1 MAKAGRRN
9 NVDENFVTHADIA
22 TDDVAGTLMSSSAG
36 MERPAGMA
44 SETSFLVAAPLTGNA
59 YADRASEEAN
69 LIAFDATQITSRVN
83 RNNPKPGDPC
93 HPLAALAHPP
103 VIIGFANTAGD
114 TNLGIDLERG
124 TMPTIT
130 TRRGDP
136 GCAAFSCK
144 DHGAD
149 AGEVSPTLRAMGH
162 REGGQPNGGGQ
173 VAVASTSAVR
183 RLTPREC
190 ERLQGFPD
198 DYTAVPY
205 RGKPAA
211 DGPRYRALG
220 NSMAVPVMAWIGQR
234 IAAIDALPLA

>member
-9 NVDENFVTHADIA
+9 YVDEIFVTHADIA

-114 TNLGIDLERG
+114 TNLGIRSHQVLLGLANIGPAFEQS
-124 TMPTIT
+124 
-130 TRRGDP
+130 RRHARWHFWRKRLLGQ
-136 GCAAFSCK
+136 
-144 DHGAD
+144 
-149 AGEVSPTLRAMGH
+149 
-162 REGGQPNGGGQ
+162 RE
-173 VAVASTSAVR
+173 
-183 RLTPREC
+183 
-190 ERLQGFPD
+190 
-198 DYTAVPY
+198 
-205 RGKPAA
+205 PAA
-211 DGPRYRALG
+211 HALG
-220 NSMAVPVMAWIGQR
+220 IMP
-234 IAAIDALPLA
+234 